1 MPVNRR
7 QALRQLSQFLLA
19 SPLLQQAALYAAE
32 ESATQPIEDLINIFD
47 FAKAAQAKL
56 DPVAWDYMD
65 EGATDEVSL
74 RDNRRG
80 FENIILRPRFLND
93 VHKIDIATQLF
104 GKTLNAPIFIDPAG
118 GKNCFFPNG
127 ELEVAKAAAASG
139 HLMITNGGIGDFLT
153 SGNGPKNWWQFTT
166 GGEFRTRNTMLNFV
180 EKLEDMGCSGISFTI
195 DTMHVSHR
203 ERSIHNKFVRR
214 WCNDGIP
221 RDQNGDLIYKE
232 GDVAWTTGLFPSLAF
247 PTPTWDTVKQ
257 LRDLTELPVILK
269 GVLTAE
275 DTAKAVEAGMSAVIV
290 SNHGARQRD
299 YVGGTIEALPE
310 CVEAAAGKI
319 PVLIDG
325 GFRRG
330 ADILKALA
338 LGATAVGVAR
348 PYLWGLATYGQQGV
362 ERVLNLLRTELALD
376 MGLSG
381 VPKISDIDR
390 RLVRIR

>member
-7 QALRQLSQFLLA
+7 QALYQLAQFLLA
-19 SPLLQQAALYAAE
+19 SPLLQQAALHAAE
-32 ESATQPIEDLINIFD
+32 DAAIPPLEDLINVFD

-65 EGATDEVSL
+65 EGAKDEIAL
-74 RDNRRG
+74 RDNRRAFG
-80 FENIILRPRFLND
+80 NIIVRPRFLTD
-93 VHKIDIATQLF
+93 VHKIDIGTQLF
-104 GKTLNAPIFIDPAG
+104 GKPLNAPIFIDPAG

-127 ELEVAKAAAASG
+127 ELEVARAAAASG

-166 GGEFRTRNTMLNFV
+166 GGEFRTKSTMLNFV

-203 ERSIHNKFVRR
+203 ERSIHNKFVRN

-221 RDQNGDLIYKE
+221 RDANGNLIYKDGE
-232 GDVAWTTGLFPSLAF
+232 QPWTTGQYPNLAF

-257 LRDLTELPVILK
+257 LRDATDLPIVLK
-269 GVLTAE
+269 GILTAE
-275 DTAKAVEAGMSAVIV
+275 DAARSVEAGISAVIV
-290 SNHGARQRD
+290 SNHGARQLD
-299 YVGGTIEALPE
+299 HVGATIEALPE
-310 CVEAAAGKI
+310 CVEAAGGKI

-330 ADILKALA
+330 TDILKALA
-338 LGATAVGVAR
+338 LGATTVGVAR

-381 VPKISDIDR
+381 VARISDIDR
-390 RLVRIR
+390 KLVRIR